1 MLILVWIEG
10 SQPLAGT
17 AAIEGREPLHFDGW
31 LELLS
36 VVSELV
42 AAGPPGGDTN
52 AAERADARKPDGDV
66 SRLHPESPDS

>member
-1 MLILVWIEG
+1 MLILMWIAG

-42 AAGPPGGDTN
+42 AAGPLAETRTRPSGPMPG
-52 AAERADARKPDGDV
+52 
-66 SRLHPESPDS
+66 SRTGM